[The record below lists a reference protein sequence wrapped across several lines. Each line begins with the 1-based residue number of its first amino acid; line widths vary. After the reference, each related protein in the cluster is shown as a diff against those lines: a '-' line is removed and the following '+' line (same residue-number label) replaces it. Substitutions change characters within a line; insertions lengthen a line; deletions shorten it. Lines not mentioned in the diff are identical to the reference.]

1 MYTGTQLT
9 VPYPELYNV
18 RRIGIYTYRMVKFD
32 GDFNVID
39 IHVLRKRSAIARFD
53 CNCWHKNKHICRHRN
68 MIELFI
74 LENKV
79 DNGWFYDWDTGQW
92 ALPLTHP
99 VRLLEQR
106 LARS

>member
-1 MYTGTQLT
+1 
-9 VPYPELYNV
+9 
-18 RRIGIYTYRMVKFD
+18 
-32 GDFNVID
+32 
-39 IHVLRKRSAIARFD
+39 
-53 CNCWHKNKHICRHRN
+53 